1 MYYFEDIIREIENNI
16 KGDIDIGSLAQK
28 ANMSVYEFRRVFS
41 FIAKMSLG
49 EYVRKRRLSL
59 AAAQLLSGED
69 SITRVAMDYGYDSPS
84 SFSRAFKEFHG
95 IAPTEIAKG
104 GAFKVLTKIN
114 VEITATGGHD
124 IACSIRKEPAFR
136 VYGLQAESPLSDTE
150 CCEAVWNA
158 FNDSPCAGKLP
169 GDRLYAVYENRDDTV
184 LCCIGTTVKT
194 DAARDWVQLPA
205 SEWACFQLRGTED
218 AAVNAFYKDILS
230 QWLASVPY
238 EKDNAIANIEVY
250 PADMRGDNFLWEI
263 WIPIRRKENV

>member
-1 MYYFEDIIREIENNI
+1 MYYFEDIVREIESGI
-16 KGDIDIGSLAQK
+16 KGDIDAGKLAKK

-49 EYVRKRRLSL
+49 EYIRKRRLTL
-59 AAAQLLSGED
+59 AAAELMDGTT
-69 SITRVAMDYGYDSPS
+69 SISRVAMDYGYDSPS

-95 IAPTEIAKG
+95 VAPTEIAKG
-104 GAFKVLTKIN
+104 AAFKVLTRIN

-124 IACSIRKEPAFR
+124 ISCAIRREPAFR
-136 VYGLQAESPLSDTE
+136 VYGFKEESPLSDTE

-158 FNDSPCAGKLP
+158 FYESPLAKALP

-184 LCCIGTTVKT
+184 LCCIGTREQA
-194 DAARDWVQLPA
+194 DAPWVELPE
-205 SEWACFQLRGTED
+205 SDWACFRLRGTED

-238 EKDNAIANIEVY
+238 EKDNAIANVEVY
-250 PADMRGDNFLWEI
+250 PADMSGDDFLWEI
-263 WIPIRRKENV
+263 WIPVRRKETV